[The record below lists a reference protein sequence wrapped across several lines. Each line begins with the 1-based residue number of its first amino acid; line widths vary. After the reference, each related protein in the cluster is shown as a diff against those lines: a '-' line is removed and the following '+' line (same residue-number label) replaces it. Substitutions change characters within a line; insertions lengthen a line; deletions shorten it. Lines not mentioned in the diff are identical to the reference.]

1 MKKMVKVLIYSLA
14 VFIGIFGMGQLNVL
28 ADDSTE
34 NVNDETDA
42 QLAEPHKWGDNATW
56 WIKDSVLYL
65 DGTSLQPTYSA
76 HNGVVAR
83 KIMDTPWN
91 QDPDDYLK
99 PTISS
104 KITKVVINPDT
115 KSNLVLPTDS
125 SALFRSLSS
134 VTEFVGLN
142 KLDISNVTDFSYM
155 FSDETSLRNLDLS
168 SFKTSK
174 KVNLTEM
181 FMLGAKNIDLS
192 GFTNPE
198 DIVTNIFE
206 KESSYPAYVEK
217 IKLGGINLA
226 DSGTTGNW
234 VRMDSDDKTPVNF
247 DGAKIDSG
255 TWRRLVSKDDKN
267 SDMTILNVCSNKP
280 LNFAEEGVTATLE
293 ENVNEEIKNIPTV
306 SIDDTAYLYSVTVSK
321 SANKAPEFYGDLV
334 NIKAPVIKGYTS
346 NSDSFKIIYDGEFSQ
361 INNIDKKVTLK
372 NEETGQTESFS
383 YTIYY
388 TKDKPAVKPTTPS
401 THHTSTSTTT
411 PTIPT
416 VTSKY
421 THKLQVLTTYPD
433 QDSANIYDEEGN
445 LSKTVA
451 LSPDSNW
458 QTDEYMT
465 IKGEK
470 YYRVATNEFVKASD
484 IYLYTS
490 KYSVVRTHDGADY
503 ISLDNSHVDT
513 VTNRAL
519 AIKTDWKID
528 KVIKINN
535 EDYYRV
541 ATNEFVKADNVDV
554 IR

>member
-1 MKKMVKVLIYSLA
+1 
-14 VFIGIFGMGQLNVL
+14 
-28 ADDSTE
+28 
-34 NVNDETDA
+34 
-42 QLAEPHKWGDNATW
+42 
-56 WIKDSVLYL
+56 
-65 DGTSLQPTYSA
+65 
-76 HNGVVAR
+76 
-83 KIMDTPWN
+83 MDTPWN

-484 IYLYTS
+484 IYLYTP
-490 KYSVVRTHDGADY
+490 KYSVVRTHDGTDY
-503 ISLDNSHVDT
+503 ISLDNSHGDT

-519 AIKTDWKID
+519 AVKTDWKID